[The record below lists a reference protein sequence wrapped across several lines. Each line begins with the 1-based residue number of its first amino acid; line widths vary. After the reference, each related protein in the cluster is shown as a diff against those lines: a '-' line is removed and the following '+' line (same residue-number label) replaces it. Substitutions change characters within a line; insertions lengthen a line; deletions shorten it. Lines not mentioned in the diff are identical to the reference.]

1 VFKIDLGIK
10 GKKVIVTAASKGIGF
25 ATAKRFLE
33 EGAEVIISSH
43 DENNLKKAYEKL
55 REISDKVSYIV
66 ADLTSPKDVERLV
79 DEGYKKLNGL
89 DVLAYVTG
97 SPKPGNLFEL
107 TNDDWYTA
115 VNLLLMSAVIAVREA
130 GKRMKSGGRIILS
143 TSMTLK
149 QPIDNLDL
157 SNVVRLS
164 LAGLIKVASRELG
177 PRGILVNGIMPGWT
191 LTDRVSQLV
200 KDRARREN
208 RSEDEIIN
216 DIVKDVP
223 LRRMANPEEVAN
235 VIIFLAS
242 NLATYVTGA
251 LIPVDGGIIKAI
263 L

>member
-1 VFKIDLGIK
+1 
-10 GKKVIVTAASKGIGF
+10 
-25 ATAKRFLE
+25 
-33 EGAEVIISSH
+33 
-43 DENNLKKAYEKL
+43 
-55 REISDKVSYIV
+55 
-66 ADLTSPKDVERLV
+66 
-79 DEGYKKLNGL
+79 
-89 DVLAYVTG
+89 
-97 SPKPGNLFEL
+97 
-107 TNDDWYTA
+107 
-115 VNLLLMSAVIAVREA
+115 MSAVIAVREA